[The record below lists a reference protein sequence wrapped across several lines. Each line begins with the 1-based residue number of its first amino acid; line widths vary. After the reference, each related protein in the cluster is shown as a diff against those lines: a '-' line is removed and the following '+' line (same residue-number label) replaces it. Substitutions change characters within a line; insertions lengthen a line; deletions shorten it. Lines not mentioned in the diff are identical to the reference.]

1 MAQDACKQPCIHDT
15 YIRNDAIIQ
24 GAGDGHAHD
33 GHVTRNMREQEMHG
47 GGCCCCC
54 SRLRHTTCPRS

>member
-24 GAGDGHAHD
+24 GAGGGHAHD
-33 GHVTRNMREQEMHG
+33 GHITRNMRLCLYLTDILQV
-47 GGCCCCC
+47 C
-54 SRLRHTTCPRS
+54 L